1 VAEGETV
8 LLSLAMIVKN
18 EEATLA
24 HCLESVKPIVDE
36 MVIIDTG
43 STDKTVEIAMSFGA
57 LVHNFQWRD
66 DFSAARNESLKH
78 CRGDWV
84 LIMDAD
90 EALDPLD
97 YEKIKRACTS
107 PFAGAYQLTHR
118 HYLPS
123 AICSFSDAA
132 PVPNTSPY
140 SEGNRLPYYF
150 DIPAC
155 RLSRT
160 FDGLSF
166 TGKLHETMEDSL
178 TERGMTIKPLDAV
191 IHHYGKMHD
200 DGDKYKGRYYL
211 MIAAREAE
219 LNSASSKAQYN
230 LMQEAIPTKRW
241 DLAITAAENYEKICP
256 ESDNFVLYGKAL
268 ALQGLDK
275 HKEAIQQFDFLLGKD
290 PKHVKAMSGKAISM
304 IALGNIDAGR
314 ETMLDA
320 IKLDPKFATGYLY
333 LAEHELKHKNT
344 EAARTILLDSIRAI
358 PNEPTLY
365 DRLINIELEEGNLD
379 QVAHIA
385 AQAIKMC
392 PGKGDG
398 TWENLVAQCSSQMA
412 ELELDTGFPESA
424 RELLE
429 EAMELVTNAP
439 FLYDLLIKIEM
450 MAEDMPQAAQVAL
463 QGIHYCPGGNV
474 EWYRLAAVC
483 LSSDG
488 DNLGAKSVLEEG
500 LKTFPG
506 DPNLTKL
513 MVIVQ

>member
-1 VAEGETV
+1 V

-18 EEATLA
+18 EEAKLA
-24 HCLESVKPIVDE
+24 HCLESVKPLVDE
-36 MVIIDTG
+36 MVILDTG
-43 STDKTVEIAMSFGA
+43 STDKTVEIAMGFGA

-84 LIMDAD
+84 LVLDAD
-90 EALDPLD
+90 EAIDPMD
-97 YEKIKRACTS
+97 YEKIKRACAS
-107 PFAGAYQLTHR
+107 PFAGAYELIHR
-118 HYLPS
+118 QYRSS
-123 AICSFSDAA
+123 AIHSFSDVA

-140 SEGNRLPYYF
+140 SEGKQLPYYF

-155 RLSRT
+155 RLSRK

-166 TGKLHETMEDSL
+166 CGRLHETMEDSL

-191 IHHYGKMHD
+191 IHHYGRLQN
-200 DGDKYKGRYYL
+200 DGDKYKSRYYL
-211 MIAAREAE
+211 LIAEREAE
-219 LNSASSKAQYN
+219 VNTASLKAQYN

-241 DLAITAAENYEKICP
+241 DLALVAAENYEKISP
-256 ESDNFVLYGKAL
+256 ESDDFILFGKAL
-268 ALQGLDK
+268 ALQGVDK
-275 HKEAIQQFDFLLGKD
+275 HKEAIKQFDLLLSKD
-290 PKHVKAMSGKAISM
+290 PKRVKAMSGKAMSM
-304 IALGNIDAGR
+304 MALGNVDAGR
-314 ETMLDA
+314 DTMLEA
-320 IKLDPKFATGYLY
+320 IKLDPKYATGYLY
-333 LAEHELKHKNT
+333 LAEHELKQKNT
-344 EAARTILLDSIRAI
+344 EEARKILLDSIRAI

-365 DRLINIELEEGNLD
+365 DQLINIELEEGNLG

-392 PGKGDG
+392 HGMGDG

-412 ELELDTGFPESA
+412 ELELDSGFPESA
-424 RELLE
+424 RELVE

-439 FLYDLLIKIEM
+439 FLYDLLIKIEKI
-450 MAEDMPQAAQVAL
+450 AEDMPQAAQVAL

-474 EWYRLAAVC
+474 EWYNLAAVC

-488 DNLGAKSVLEEG
+488 DIVGAKSVLEEG
-500 LKTFPG
+500 LKSFPG

>member
-1 VAEGETV
+1 V

-24 HCLESVKPIVDE
+24 HCLESVKPLVDE
-36 MVIIDTG
+36 MVILDTG
-43 STDKTVEIAMSFGA
+43 STDKTVEIAMGFGA

-84 LIMDAD
+84 LILDAD
-90 EALDPLD
+90 ETIDPMD

-107 PFAGAYQLTHR
+107 PFAGAYQLIHR
-118 HYLPS
+118 QYMSS
-123 AICSFSDAA
+123 AIHSASDVD

-140 SEGNRLPYYF
+140 SEGKDMPFYY

-155 RLSRT
+155 RLSKK

-166 TGKLHETMEDSL
+166 WGRLHETMEDSL

-200 DGDKYKGRYYL
+200 NGDKYKGRYYL
-211 MIAAREAE
+211 MIAEREAE
-219 LNSASSKAQYN
+219 LNATSLKAQYN

-241 DLAITAAENYEKICP
+241 DLALIAAENYEKINP
-256 ESDNFVLYGKAL
+256 GSDNFVLFGKAL

-275 HKEAIQQFDFLLGKD
+275 HKEAIKQFDLLLDKD
-290 PKHVKAMSGKAISM
+290 NKHVKAMSGKAMSM
-304 IALGNIDAGR
+304 IALGNVDAGR
-314 ETMLDA
+314 ETMLEA

-333 LAEHELKHKNT
+333 LAEHELKQKNT
-344 EAARTILLDSIRAI
+344 DAARKILLDSIRAI

-365 DRLINIELEEGNLD
+365 DQLINIELEEGNLD

-412 ELELDTGFPESA
+412 ELELDSGFPDSA

-450 MAEDMPQAAQVAL
+450 MGEDMPQAAQVAL

-488 DNLGAKSVLEEG
+488 DTVGAKSVLEEG
-500 LKTFPG
+500 LKAFPG